1 MVCRWEHCTL
11 MPPFFGVRSD
21 ATAAGDT
28 TDFSLNRQ
36 ACFRRKEWIVPT
48 ARQLPNGMMIRTP
61 TYGLLPC
68 HMSRSSFTRGL
79 LFGDSP
85 EEVARVRRRLP

>member
-1 MVCRWEHCTL
+1 MVCHWQHCTL
-11 MPPFFGVRSD
+11 IPPFFVVHSD
-21 ATAAGDT
+21 ATVDGDV
-28 TDFSLNRQ
+28 TDFSLNWQ
-36 ACFRRKEWIVPT
+36 AGFRSQERIVPT

-68 HMSRSSFTRGL
+68 HMLRSSFTRGL
-79 LFGDSP
+79 FRDSP